1 VRFLN
6 SAIIK
11 LVELFPKSFIYLFA
25 SRYIAGER
33 LEDAVE
39 LVRELNSKNILATMD
54 VLGEDTTNVE
64 EANVAVEEA
73 IKVLET
79 INKEKLNSTLSIKLT
94 QIGLKLDYNLCL
106 ENMKRILTK
115 ARELNNYIEID
126 MEDSSCTVDTINL
139 FKQLRKEFSNCGMVM
154 QAYLRK
160 GEEYLKNTID
170 YLRGSSVRLC
180 KGIYNEPPEI
190 AFKGKQEI
198 RDNYLKL
205 LDYLFKENIY
215 VGIATHDI
223 KLINGAKELIKKY
236 NKTNNDFE
244 FQMLL
249 GVKVDLRDKLSQEGF
264 KVRVYVP
271 YGTHW
276 YRYSIRRMK
285 ENPELP
291 IAIIKN
297 IFAKRG

>member
-25 SRYIAGER
+25 SRYIAGEK
-33 LEDAVE
+33 LEDAVK
-39 LVRELNSKNILATMD
+39 LVRDLNSRNILATMD

-64 EANVAVEEA
+64 EANAAVEEA
-73 IKVLET
+73 LRVLDT
-79 INKEKLNSTLSIKLT
+79 INAEKLKSTLSIKLT
-94 QIGLKLDYNLCL
+94 QIGLKLSYDLCL
-106 ENMKRILTK
+106 QNMKRILNK
-115 ARELNNYIEID
+115 AKELNNYIEID
-126 MEDSSCTVDTINL
+126 MEDSSCTVDTINI
-139 FKQLRKEFSNCGMVM
+139 FKDLRKEYSNCGMVM

-160 GEEYLKNTID
+160 GEMYLND
-170 YLRGSSVRLC
+170 ALEYLRGSSVRLC

-198 RDNYLKL
+198 RENYLKL
-205 LDYLFKENIY
+205 LEFLFRENIY

-236 NKTNNDFE
+236 NKTNDDFE

-249 GVKVDLRDKLSQEGF
+249 GVKVDLRDKLVAEGY
-264 KVRVYVP
+264 KVRIYVP

-276 YRYSIRRMK
+276 YKYSIRRMK

-297 IFAKRG
+297 IFAKRR

>member
-25 SRYIAGER
+25 SRYIAGEK
-33 LEDAVE
+33 LEDAVK
-39 LVRELNSKNILATMD
+39 LVRDLNSRNIIATMD

-64 EANVAVEEA
+64 EANAAVEEA
-73 IKVLET
+73 LRVLET
-79 INKEKLNSTLSIKLT
+79 INAEKLKSTLSIKLT
-94 QIGLKLDYNLCL
+94 QIGLKLSYDLCL
-106 ENMKRILTK
+106 QNMKRILNK
-115 ARELNNYIEID
+115 AKELNNYIEID
-126 MEDSSCTVDTINL
+126 MEDSSCTVDTINI
-139 FKQLRKEFSNCGMVM
+139 FKDLRKEYSNCGMVM

-160 GEEYLKNTID
+160 GEIYLND
-170 YLRGSSVRLC
+170 ALEYLRGSSVRLC

-198 RDNYLKL
+198 RENYLKL
-205 LDYLFKENIY
+205 LEFLFRENIY
-215 VGIATHDI
+215 AGIATHDI
-223 KLINGAKELIKKY
+223 KLINGAKGLIKKY
-236 NKTNNDFE
+236 SKTNEDFE

-249 GVKVDLRDKLSQEGF
+249 GVKVDLRDKLVAEGY
-264 KVRVYVP
+264 KVRIYVP

-276 YRYSIRRMK
+276 YKYSIRRMK

-297 IFAKRG
+297 IFAKRR

>member
-25 SRYIAGER
+25 SRYIAGEK
-33 LEDAVE
+33 LEDAVK
-39 LVRELNSKNILATMD
+39 LVRDLNSRNILATMD

-64 EANVAVEEA
+64 EANAAVEEA
-73 IKVLET
+73 LRVLET
-79 INKEKLNSTLSIKLT
+79 INAEKLKSTLSIKLT
-94 QIGLKLDYNLCL
+94 QIGLKLSYDLCL
-106 ENMKRILTK
+106 QNMKRILNK
-115 ARELNNYIEID
+115 AKELNNYIEID
-126 MEDSSCTVDTINL
+126 MEDSSCTVDTINI
-139 FKQLRKEFSNCGMVM
+139 FKDLRKEYSNCGMVM

-160 GEEYLKNTID
+160 GEMYLND
-170 YLRGSSVRLC
+170 ALEYLRGSSVRLC

-198 RDNYLKL
+198 RENYLKL
-205 LDYLFKENIY
+205 LEFLFRENIY

-236 NKTNNDFE
+236 SKTNDDFE

-249 GVKVDLRDKLSQEGF
+249 GVKVDLRDKLVAEGY
-264 KVRVYVP
+264 KVRIYVP

-276 YRYSIRRMK
+276 YKYSIRRMK

-297 IFAKRG
+297 IFAKRR

>member
-1 VRFLN
+1 MRFLN

-33 LEDAVE
+33 LEDAVK

-160 GEEYLKNTID
+160 GEEYLKDTID

-198 RDNYLKL
+198 RDNYMRL

-249 GVKVDLRDKLSQEGF
+249 GVKVDLRDKLAQEGF

>member
-1 VRFLN
+1 MRFLN

-33 LEDAVE
+33 LEDAVK

-64 EANVAVEEA
+64 EANAAVEEA

-160 GEEYLKNTID
+160 GEEYLKDTID

-249 GVKVDLRDKLSQEGF
+249 GVKVDLRDKLAQEGF

>member
-25 SRYIAGER
+25 SRYIAGEK
-33 LEDAVE
+33 LEDAVK
-39 LVRELNSKNILATMD
+39 LVRDLNSRNILATMD

-64 EANVAVEEA
+64 EANAAVEEA
-73 IKVLET
+73 LRVLET
-79 INKEKLNSTLSIKLT
+79 INAEKLKSTLSIKLT
-94 QIGLKLDYNLCL
+94 QIGLKLSYNLCL
-106 ENMKRILTK
+106 QNMKRILNK
-115 ARELNNYIEID
+115 AKELNNYIEID
-126 MEDSSCTVDTINL
+126 MEDSSCTVDTINI
-139 FKQLRKEFSNCGMVM
+139 FKDLRKEYSNCGMVM

-160 GEEYLKNTID
+160 GEIYLKD
-170 YLRGSSVRLC
+170 ALEYLRGSSVRLC

-198 RDNYLKL
+198 RENYLKL
-205 LDYLFKENIY
+205 LEFLFRENIY

-236 NKTNNDFE
+236 SKTNDDFE

-249 GVKVDLRDKLSQEGF
+249 GVKVDLRDKLVAEGY
-264 KVRVYVP
+264 KVRIYVP

-276 YRYSIRRMK
+276 YKYSIRRMK

-297 IFAKRG
+297 IFAKRR

>member
-1 VRFLN
+1 MRLLN

-11 LVELFPKSFIYLFA
+11 VVELFPKSFIYLFA
-25 SRYIAGER
+25 SRYIAGEK
-33 LEDAVE
+33 LEDAVRT
-39 LVRELNSKNILATMD
+39 VRELNSKGIFATMD
-54 VLGEDTTNVE
+54 VLGEDTTNVD
-64 EANVAVEEA
+64 EANAAVDEA

-79 INKEKLNSTLSIKLT
+79 INRENLKSTLSIKLT

-106 ENMKRILTK
+106 DNMKKILTK
-115 ARELNNYIEID
+115 AKELNNYIEID
-126 MEDSSCTVDTINL
+126 MEDSTCTLDTIRI
-139 FKQLRKEFSNCGMVM
+139 FKDLRKEFSNCGMVM

-160 GEEYLKNTID
+160 ADQYLKDALNE
-170 YLRGSSVRLC
+170 LKSSSVRLC
-180 KGIYNEPPEI
+180 KGIYNEPAEI

-198 RDNYLKL
+198 RDNFLRL
-205 LDYLFKENIY
+205 LEFLFSENIY

-236 NKTNNDFE
+236 NKTNEQFE

-249 GVKVDLRDKLSQEGF
+249 GVKVDLRDQLVKDGF

-271 YGTHW
+271 YGVHW
-276 YRYSIRRMK
+276 YKYSIRRMK

-297 IFAKRG
+297 IFSKRG

>member
-1 VRFLN
+1 MRFLN

-25 SRYIAGER
+25 SRYIAGEK
-33 LEDAVE
+33 LEDAVK
-39 LVRELNSKNILATMD
+39 LVRDLNSRNILATMD

-64 EANVAVEEA
+64 EANAAVEEA
-73 IKVLET
+73 LRVLET
-79 INKEKLNSTLSIKLT
+79 INAEKLKSTLSIKLT
-94 QIGLKLDYNLCL
+94 QIGLKLSYNLCL
-106 ENMKRILTK
+106 QNMKRILNK
-115 ARELNNYIEID
+115 AKELNNYIEID
-126 MEDSSCTVDTINL
+126 MEDSSCTVDTINI
-139 FKQLRKEFSNCGMVM
+139 FKDLRKEYSNCGMVM

-160 GEEYLKNTID
+160 GEIYLKD
-170 YLRGSSVRLC
+170 ALEYLRGSSVRLC

-198 RDNYLKL
+198 RENYLKL
-205 LDYLFKENIY
+205 LEFLFRENIY

-236 NKTNNDFE
+236 SKTNDDFE

-249 GVKVDLRDKLSQEGF
+249 GVKVDLRDKLVAEGY
-264 KVRVYVP
+264 KVRIYVP

-276 YRYSIRRMK
+276 YKYSIRRMK

-297 IFAKRG
+297 IFAKRR

>member
-1 VRFLN
+1 MRFLN
-6 SAIIK
+6 SVIIK

-25 SRYIAGER
+25 SRYIAGEK

-39 LVRELNSKNILATMD
+39 LVKELNTKKILATMD

-64 EANVAVEEA
+64 EANSAVEESL
-73 IKVLET
+73 KVLET
-79 INKEKLNSTLSIKLT
+79 INSEKLNSTLSIKLT
-94 QIGLKLDYNLCL
+94 QIGLKLSYDLCL
-106 ENMKRILTK
+106 QNMKKILDK
-115 ARELNNYIEID
+115 AKELNNYIEID
-126 MEDSSCTVDTINL
+126 MEDSSCTVDTINI
-139 FKQLRKEFSNCGMVM
+139 FKDLRKEYSNCGMVM

-160 GEEYLKNTID
+160 GEMYLKD
-170 YLRGSSVRLC
+170 ALEFLRGSSVRLC

-190 AFKGKQEI
+190 AFKRKQEI
-198 RDNYLKL
+198 RDNFLKL
-205 LDYLFKENIY
+205 LEFLFKENIY

-249 GVKVDLRDKLSQEGF
+249 GVKVDLRDKLVAEGY
-264 KVRVYVP
+264 KVRIYVP

-276 YRYSIRRMK
+276 YKYSIRRMK

-297 IFAKRG
+297 IFAKRR

>member
-1 VRFLN
+1 
-6 SAIIK
+6 
-11 LVELFPKSFIYLFA
+11 
-25 SRYIAGER
+25 
-33 LEDAVE
+33 
-39 LVRELNSKNILATMD
+39 MD

-64 EANVAVEEA
+64 EANAAVEEA
-73 IKVLET
+73 LRVLDT
-79 INKEKLNSTLSIKLT
+79 INAEKLKSTLSIKLT
-94 QIGLKLDYNLCL
+94 QIGLKLSYDLCL
-106 ENMKRILTK
+106 QNMKRILNK
-115 ARELNNYIEID
+115 AKELNNYIEID
-126 MEDSSCTVDTINL
+126 MEDSSCTVDTINI
-139 FKQLRKEFSNCGMVM
+139 FKDLRKEYSNCGMVM

-160 GEEYLKNTID
+160 GEMYLND
-170 YLRGSSVRLC
+170 ALEYLRGSSVRLC

-198 RDNYLKL
+198 RENYLKL
-205 LDYLFKENIY
+205 LEFLFRENIY

-236 NKTNNDFE
+236 NKTNDDFE

-249 GVKVDLRDKLSQEGF
+249 GVKVDLRDKLVAEGY
-264 KVRVYVP
+264 KVRIYVP

-276 YRYSIRRMK
+276 YKYSIRRMK

-297 IFAKRG
+297 IFAKRR

>member
-1 VRFLN
+1 MRFLN

-25 SRYIAGER
+25 SRYIAGEK
-33 LEDAVE
+33 LEDAVK
-39 LVRELNSKNILATMD
+39 LVRDLNSRNILATMD

-64 EANVAVEEA
+64 EANAAVEEA
-73 IKVLET
+73 LRVFET
-79 INKEKLNSTLSIKLT
+79 INAEKLKSTLSIKLT
-94 QIGLKLDYNLCL
+94 QIGLKLSYDLCL
-106 ENMKRILTK
+106 QNMKRILNK
-115 ARELNNYIEID
+115 AKELNNYIEID
-126 MEDSSCTVDTINL
+126 MEDSSCTVDTINI
-139 FKQLRKEFSNCGMVM
+139 FKDLRKEYSNCGMVM

-160 GEEYLKNTID
+160 GEIYLND
-170 YLRGSSVRLC
+170 ALEYLRGSSVRLC

-198 RDNYLKL
+198 RENYLKL
-205 LDYLFKENIY
+205 LEFLFRENIY

-236 NKTNNDFE
+236 SKTNDDFE

-249 GVKVDLRDKLSQEGF
+249 GVKVDLRDKLVAEGY
-264 KVRVYVP
+264 KVRIYVP

-276 YRYSIRRMK
+276 YKYSIRRMK

-297 IFAKRG
+297 IFAKRR

>member
-1 VRFLN
+1 MRFLN
-6 SAIIK
+6 SVIIK

-25 SRYIAGER
+25 SRYIAGEK

-39 LVRELNSKNILATMD
+39 LVKELNTKKILATMD

-64 EANVAVEEA
+64 EANSAVEEA
-73 IKVLET
+73 LKVLET
-79 INKEKLNSTLSIKLT
+79 INSEKLNSTLSIKLT
-94 QIGLKLDYNLCL
+94 QIGLKLSYDLCL
-106 ENMKRILTK
+106 QNMKKILDK
-115 ARELNNYIEID
+115 AKELNNYIEID
-126 MEDSSCTVDTINL
+126 MEDSSCTVDTINI
-139 FKQLRKEFSNCGMVM
+139 FKDLRKEYSNCGMVM

-160 GEEYLKNTID
+160 GEMYLKD
-170 YLRGSSVRLC
+170 SLEFLRGSSVRLC

-190 AFKGKQEI
+190 AFKRKQEI
-198 RDNYLKL
+198 RDNFLKL
-205 LDYLFKENIY
+205 LEFLFKENIY

-249 GVKVDLRDKLSQEGF
+249 GVKVDLRDKLVAEGY
-264 KVRVYVP
+264 KVRIYVP

-276 YRYSIRRMK
+276 YKYSIRRMK

-297 IFAKRG
+297 IFAKRR

>member
-1 VRFLN
+1 MRFLN

-11 LVELFPKSFIYLFA
+11 VVELFPKSFIYIFA
-25 SRYIAGER
+25 SRYIAGEK
-33 LEDAVE
+33 LEDAVRT
-39 LVRELNSKNILATMD
+39 VKELNSKKILATID
-54 VLGEDTTNVE
+54 VLGEDITNVE
-64 EANVAVEEA
+64 EAEAAVNEA
-73 IKVLET
+73 LRVLET
-79 INKEKLNSTLSIKLT
+79 INKEKLQATLSVKLT

-106 ENMKRILTK
+106 NNMRRILDK
-115 ARELNNYIEID
+115 AKEYNNYIEID
-126 MEDSSCTVDTINL
+126 MEDSSCTLDTIRL
-139 FKQLRKEFSNCGMVM
+139 FKELRKEYSNCGMVM

-160 GEEYLKNTID
+160 AEQYLKEVID
-170 YLRGSSVRLC
+170 VLKGSSVRLC
-180 KGIYNEPPEI
+180 KGIYNEPAEI
-190 AFKGKQEI
+190 AYKGKQEI

-205 LDYLFKENIY
+205 LDYLFSENIY

-236 NKTNNDFE
+236 NKKLNEFE

-249 GVKVDLRDKLSQEGF
+249 GVKVDLRDKLVQEGY
-264 KVRVYVP
+264 KLRVYVP
-271 YGTHW
+271 FGVHW
-276 YRYSIRRMK
+276 YKYSIRRMK

>member
-1 VRFLN
+1 MRFLN

-25 SRYIAGER
+25 SRYIAGEK
-33 LEDAVE
+33 LEDAVK
-39 LVRELNSKNILATMD
+39 LVRELNSKNIFATMD

-64 EANVAVEEA
+64 EANTAVNEA
-73 IKVLET
+73 IRVLET
-79 INKEKLNSTLSIKLT
+79 INKENLNSTLSIKLT
-94 QIGLKLDYNLCL
+94 QIGLKLSYDLCL
-106 ENMKRILTK
+106 QNMKRVLDK
-115 ARELNNYIEID
+115 AKEFNNYIEID
-126 MEDSSCTVDTINL
+126 MEDSSCTIDTIRI
-139 FKQLRKEFSNCGMVM
+139 FKDLRKEYSNCGMVM

-160 GEEYLKNTID
+160 AEDYLKDSIEF
-170 YLRGSSVRLC
+170 LKGSSVRLC

-198 RDNYLKL
+198 RNNYLKL
-205 LDYLFKENIY
+205 LEFLFKENIY

-236 NKTNNDFE
+236 NKSNSDFE

-249 GVKVDLRDKLSQEGF
+249 GVKVDLRDKLVADGY
-264 KVRVYVP
+264 KVRIYVP

-276 YRYSIRRMK
+276 YKYSIRRMK

-297 IFAKRG
+297 IFAKRR

>member
-1 VRFLN
+1 MRFLN

-25 SRYIAGER
+25 SRYIAGEK
-33 LEDAVE
+33 LEDAVK
-39 LVRELNSKNILATMD
+39 LVRDLNSRNILATMD

-64 EANVAVEEA
+64 EANAAVEEA
-73 IKVLET
+73 LRVLET
-79 INKEKLNSTLSIKLT
+79 INAEKLKSTLSIKLT
-94 QIGLKLDYNLCL
+94 QIGLKLSYDLCL
-106 ENMKRILTK
+106 QNMKRILNK
-115 ARELNNYIEID
+115 AKELNNYIEID
-126 MEDSSCTVDTINL
+126 MEDSSCTVDTINI
-139 FKQLRKEFSNCGMVM
+139 FKDLRKGYSNCGMVM

-160 GEEYLKNTID
+160 GEMYLND
-170 YLRGSSVRLC
+170 ALEYLRGSSVRLC

-198 RDNYLKL
+198 RENYLKL
-205 LDYLFKENIY
+205 LEFLFRENIY

-236 NKTNNDFE
+236 SKTNDDFE

-249 GVKVDLRDKLSQEGF
+249 GVKVDLRDKLVAEGY
-264 KVRVYVP
+264 KVRIYVP

-276 YRYSIRRMK
+276 YKYSIRRMK

-297 IFAKRG
+297 IFAKRR

>member
-1 VRFLN
+1 MRFLN
-6 SAIIK
+6 SVIIK

-25 SRYIAGER
+25 SRYIAGEK
-33 LEDAVE
+33 LEDAVK
-39 LVRELNSKNILATMD
+39 LVRELNSKKILATMD

-64 EANVAVEEA
+64 EANSAVKEA
-73 IKVLET
+73 IRVLET
-79 INKEKLNSTLSIKLT
+79 INTEKLNSTLSIKLT
-94 QIGLKLDYNLCL
+94 QIGLKLSYDLCL
-106 ENMKRILTK
+106 QNMKQILDRAK
-115 ARELNNYIEID
+115 EFNNYIEID
-126 MEDSSCTVDTINL
+126 MEDSSCTIDTINI
-139 FKQLRKEFSNCGMVM
+139 FKDLRKEYSNCGMVM

-160 GEEYLKNTID
+160 GEDYLKDTIEF
-170 YLRGSSVRLC
+170 LRGSSVRLC

-198 RDNYLKL
+198 RSNYLKL
-205 LDYLFKENIY
+205 LEYLLKENIY

-236 NKTNNDFE
+236 NKSNNDFE

-249 GVKVDLRDKLSQEGF
+249 GVKVDLRDKLVAEGY
-264 KVRVYVP
+264 KVRIYVP

-276 YRYSIRRMK
+276 YKYSIRRMK

-297 IFAKRG
+297 IFAKRR

>member
-1 VRFLN
+1 MRFLN
-6 SAIIK
+6 SVIIK

-25 SRYIAGER
+25 SRYIAGEK
-33 LEDAVE
+33 LEDAVK
-39 LVRELNSKNILATMD
+39 LVKELNTKKILATMD

-64 EANVAVEEA
+64 EANSAVEEA
-73 IKVLET
+73 LKVLDT
-79 INKEKLNSTLSIKLT
+79 INSEKLNSTLSIKLT
-94 QIGLKLDYNLCL
+94 QIGLKLSYDLCL
-106 ENMKRILTK
+106 QNMKKILDK
-115 ARELNNYIEID
+115 AKELNNYIEID
-126 MEDSSCTVDTINL
+126 MEDSSCTVDTINI
-139 FKQLRKEFSNCGMVM
+139 FKDLRKEYSNCGMVM

-160 GEEYLKNTID
+160 GEMYLKD
-170 YLRGSSVRLC
+170 ALEFLRGSSVRLC

-190 AFKGKQEI
+190 AFKRKQEI
-198 RDNYLKL
+198 RDNFLKL
-205 LDYLFKENIY
+205 LEFLFKENIY

-249 GVKVDLRDKLSQEGF
+249 GVKVDLRDKLVAEGY
-264 KVRVYVP
+264 KVRIYVP

-276 YRYSIRRMK
+276 YKYSIRRMK

-297 IFAKRG
+297 IFAKRR

>member
-1 VRFLN
+1 MRFLN

-33 LEDAVE
+33 LEDAVQT
-39 LVRELNSKNILATMD
+39 VRELNSKNILATMD
-54 VLGEDTTNVE
+54 VLGEDTTNVD
-64 EANVAVEEA
+64 EAEAAVQEA

-79 INKEKLNSTLSIKLT
+79 INQEKLQSTLSVKLT

-106 ENMKRILTK
+106 NNMRRILSK
-115 ARELNNYIEID
+115 AKELNNYIEID
-126 MEDSSCTVDTINL
+126 MEDSSCTVDTIRIY
-139 FKQLRKEFSNCGMVM
+139 KDLRKDFHNCGMVM

-160 GEEYLKNTID
+160 ADEYLKDALTE
-170 YLRGSSVRLC
+170 LRGSSVRLC
-180 KGIYNEPPEI
+180 KGIYNEPVEI
-190 AFKGKQEI
+190 AYKGKQEI
-198 RDNYLKL
+198 RDNFLKL
-205 LDYLFKENIY
+205 LDFLLSENIY

-223 KLINGAKELIKKY
+223 KLIDGAKELIRKY
-236 NKTNNDFE
+236 NKARDDFE

-249 GVKVDLRDKLSQEGF
+249 GVKVDLRDKLVQEGY
-264 KVRVYVP
+264 KVRIYVP
-271 YGTHW
+271 YGVHW
-276 YRYSIRRMK
+276 YKYSIRRMK

-297 IFAKRG
+297 IFAKRR

>member
-25 SRYIAGER
+25 SRYIAGEK
-33 LEDAVE
+33 LEDAVK
-39 LVRELNSKNILATMD
+39 LVRDLNSRNILATMD

-64 EANVAVEEA
+64 EANAAVEEA
-73 IKVLET
+73 LRVFET
-79 INKEKLNSTLSIKLT
+79 INAEKLKSTLSIKLT
-94 QIGLKLDYNLCL
+94 QIGLKLSYDLCL
-106 ENMKRILTK
+106 QNMKRILNK
-115 ARELNNYIEID
+115 AKELNNYIEID
-126 MEDSSCTVDTINL
+126 MEDSSCTVDTINI
-139 FKQLRKEFSNCGMVM
+139 FKDLRKEYSNCGMVM

-160 GEEYLKNTID
+160 GEIYLND
-170 YLRGSSVRLC
+170 ALEYLRGSSVRLC

-198 RDNYLKL
+198 RENYLKL
-205 LDYLFKENIY
+205 LEFLFRENIY

-236 NKTNNDFE
+236 SKTNDDFE

-249 GVKVDLRDKLSQEGF
+249 GVKVDLRDKLVAEGY
-264 KVRVYVP
+264 KVRIYVP

-276 YRYSIRRMK
+276 YKYSIRRMK

-297 IFAKRG
+297 IFAKRR

>member
-1 VRFLN
+1 MRLLN

-11 LVELFPKSFIYLFA
+11 IVELFPKSFIYLFA
-25 SRYIAGER
+25 SRYIAGEKI
-33 LEDAVE
+33 EDAVKT
-39 LVRELNSKNILATMD
+39 VRDLNSKKIFATMD
-54 VLGEDTTNVE
+54 VLGEDTTTVE
-64 EANVAVEEA
+64 EANAAVEEA

-79 INKEKLNSTLSIKLT
+79 INKEKLQSTLSIKLT

-106 ENMKRILTK
+106 NNMKKILTK
-115 ARELNNYIEID
+115 AKEYNNYIEID
-126 MEDSSCTVDTINL
+126 MEDSSCTVDTIRM
-139 FKQLRKEFSNCGMVM
+139 FKELRKEFSNCGMVM

-160 GEEYLKNTID
+160 ANEYLKETINE
-170 YLRGSSVRLC
+170 LHESSVRLC
-180 KGIYNEPPEI
+180 KGIYNEPAEI

-205 LDYLFKENIY
+205 LDYLFSEKIY

-223 KLINGAKELIKKY
+223 KLIQGAKNLIKKY
-236 NKTNNDFE
+236 NKSNNEFE

-249 GVKVDLRDKLSQEGF
+249 GVKVDLRDKLVQEGY

-271 YGTHW
+271 YGIHW
-276 YRYSIRRMK
+276 YKYSIRRMK

-291 IAIIKN
+291 IVILKN
-297 IFAKRG
+297 IFAKR